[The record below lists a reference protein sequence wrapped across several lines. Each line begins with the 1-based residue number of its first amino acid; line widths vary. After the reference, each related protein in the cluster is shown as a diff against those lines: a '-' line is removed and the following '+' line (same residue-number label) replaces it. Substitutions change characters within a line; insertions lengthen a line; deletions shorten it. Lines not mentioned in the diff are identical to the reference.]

1 MDYSGQLEKWKG
13 QIRRLATLFS
23 TALDQHAAALQRAKE
38 QKQARADF
46 EAFIFSL
53 VTAGVMRWAGTWM
66 QYKTYPRA
74 FSDVKERTINLRI
87 RPYKLI
93 FPQVLELDYN
103 KQMAAFVGGMVQDV
117 GGGTVDYFSRKNSLM
132 AALPEGPEGRGTRV
146 RIYESELIDA
156 LEVGT
161 QVVKGQMDDAVI
173 WMEGSP
179 VFGEAWAANA
189 QGNEARAR
197 LLIGAHL
204 KGVRNEWARGGPLRP
219 GSETAERTCGVE

>member
-1 MDYSGQLEKWKG
+1 MAEPPRELTQLFLPAAGAPTASKPPPKTQPGQPAQRPSDPESTRERQLARRLGDYGADIVRDEIKVDYSGQLEKWKG
-13 QIRRLATLFS
+13 QILRLATLFS

-93 FPQVLELDYN
+93 FPQ
-103 KQMAAFVGGMVQDV
+103 
-117 GGGTVDYFSRKNSLM
+117 GT
-132 AALPEGPEGRGTRV
+132 
-146 RIYESELIDA
+146 
-156 LEVGT
+156 
-161 QVVKGQMDDAVI
+161 
-173 WMEGSP
+173 
-179 VFGEAWAANA
+179 
-189 QGNEARAR
+189 
-197 LLIGAHL
+197 
-204 KGVRNEWARGGPLRP
+204 
-219 GSETAERTCGVE
+219 